1 MSYTAS
7 YWQDGTGGGTPL
19 TAANINAQQTAVYNA
34 AIADSVTKAIG
45 TAKGDT
51 VAWSASGTPVRE
63 AVGANN
69 QILVADSTQ
78 TTGRKWS
85 GNFVSYQAPAFAA
98 SFTPAPASGEVI
110 NVGALT
116 ANITINNVASPV
128 TGQTMVIVLTQDAT
142 GGRTVTWGTAYSVLT
157 TLQSAASS
165 RTSFAFVYT
174 GSAWIEL

>member
-1 MSYTAS
+1 VAYTAS

-19 TAANINAQQTAVYNA
+19 TGANINAQQTAVYNA
-34 AIADSVTKAIG
+34 AIADTVTKALG

-69 QILVADSTQ
+69 QILVADSAQ

-85 GNFVSYQAPAFAA
+85 SNFVSYQAPAFAA
-98 SFTPAPASGEVI
+98 SFTPVPGSGEVI
-110 NVGALT
+110 KVGALT
-116 ANITINNVASPV
+116 ANITVNAVASPV
-128 TGQTMVIVLTQDAT
+128 TGQTMVIVLTQDGT
-142 GGRTVTWGTAYSVLT
+142 GGRTVSWNAAYSVAT

-165 RTSFAFVYT
+165 RTSFAFVFDGT
-174 GSAWIEL
+174 NWLEL